1 MMTNNKPPV
10 NCDIC
15 ENCICFCKKEAE
27 EIWRIEDMETIG
39 ITILK
44 IRERENYLRRL
55 RQNLEEKQRTVY
67 LQKQFEISSDN
78 K

>member
-1 MMTNNKPPV
+1 MMTKNEPPV

-15 ENCICFCKKEAE
+15 ESCICFCKKEAE
-27 EIWRIEDMETIG
+27 DIYNVETMETIG

-44 IRERENYLRRL
+44 IKERENYLRRL
-55 RQNLEEKQRTVY
+55 RQNLEEKQRTVHI
-67 LQKQFEISSDN
+67 QKQFERSSDN